1 LSMNLFAV
9 SDLHL
14 GAAGLARIFH
24 DQLQGWRMADL
35 ASYVARSADAELIL
49 LGDIFDLT
57 AAIPPARGLER
68 FARALDVPLEPHP
81 PVPIAET
88 CASIRANNP
97 IAFDALEALADE
109 CKVTLVPGNHDR
121 HLLGP
126 EGRAAVDAMGLHRV
140 GIEPM
145 AVRDLAGRI
154 VVLQHGHLWDPSN
167 ATPTGGGEVMTAII
181 HHAVVPFLRH
191 LAPRT
196 NVAIEPERIIAL
208 RPEERVV
215 PVLERWLKPGM
226 FERFTDAFVEIL
238 VENGYLSRA
247 VSWLA
252 TADRIRERL
261 KDDDDLWERA
271 GRAALG
277 ALEGRTTI
285 PGKPPPPDVLVL
297 GHTHVIDWAVQEG
310 RPGVQR
316 LYVNLGTWS
325 ARASDAAGPVEA
337 TLPVLRIER
346 QGRSRLLATLRDQA
360 NQGRLLQRFEVGR

>member
-1 LSMNLFAV
+1 VTLFAI

-14 GAAGLARIFH
+14 GASGLASIFD
-24 DQLQGWRMADL
+24 DQTQGWKLADL
-35 ASYVARSADAELIL
+35 CSHVARASDPELIL
-49 LGDIFDLT
+49 LGDVFDVT
-57 AAIPPARGLER
+57 AAVPPPRGLAQ
-68 FARALDVPLEPHP
+68 FARTLDVPIEERP
-81 PVPIAET
+81 PPSLAQT
-88 CASIRANNP
+88 CASIRENNP
-97 IAFDALEALADE
+97 IAFDALEALAGE
-109 CKVTLVPGNHDR
+109 CKLTLVPGNHDR

-126 EGRAAVDAMGLHRV
+126 DGPAAMEAMGLGSV
-140 GIEPM
+140 AIEPM
-145 AVRDLAGRI
+145 AVREIGGRI
-154 VVLQHGHLWDPSN
+154 AVLQHGHLWDPSN

-196 NVAIEPERIIAL
+196 NVSIDPERAIAL

-252 TADRIRERL
+252 TAERIRGRL
-261 KDDDDLWERA
+261 RSDDDLWERS
-271 GRAALG
+271 GRSALA
-277 ALEGRTTI
+277 ALEGRTAI

-316 LYVNLGTWS
+316 LYVNLGTWGS
-325 ARASDAAGPVEA
+325 RASDAAGPMEA
-337 TLPVLRIER
+337 TLPVLRMEM
-346 QGRSRLLATLRDQA
+346 QGRSRLVATLRDVQS
-360 NQGRLLQRFEVGR
+360 QGRLLQRFEVER